1 MKCER
6 WLDADSGSL
15 SHTHTES
22 KNTSDFRL
30 VCETVGG
37 GMGGHLAVHGGIE
50 NEHTHNY
57 RRPAPVFEH
66 TQQERI
72 ISTFN
77 EKNTPTH
84 HHHHLISPLR
94 LFVCVLDVHWC
105 CSLISESNFLSHGRD
120 GFGRCATFD

>member
-1 MKCER
+1 MRGGLTQTVGLC
-6 WLDADSGSL
+6 
-15 SHTHTES
+15 HTHTHSES

-30 VCETVGG
+30 VRETVGG
-37 GMGGHLAVHGGIE
+37 GKGVTLQCMEELK
-50 NEHTHNY
+50 HTHNY
-57 RRPAPVFEH
+57 RRPAPGFEH
-66 TQQERI
+66 TQRERI

-84 HHHHLISPLR
+84 HHHHLISPLW

-105 CSLISESNFLSHGRD
+105 RSLISESNFLSHGRD